1 MKRKTLATLFT
12 IMSMVIM
19 IISLIVMVHS
29 KNDTQVTICL
39 LSFVGWAAIG
49 SLCSVTSNKRSI
61 N

>member
-1 MKRKTLATLFT
+1 MRKTMATLFT

-29 KNDTQVTICL
+29 KNDTQVNICL

>member
-1 MKRKTLATLFT
+1 MATLFT
-12 IMSMVIM
+12 IISMVVM

-29 KNDTQVTICL
+29 KNDTQVNICL

-49 SLCSVTSNKRSI
+49 SLCSVISNKRSI